1 MKRVRNL
8 QVALAMLILVLTASR
23 GLSED
28 ASTPAGLIQVS
39 FDRLV
44 ARSYP
49 VVHPRFDRLR
59 STTYPVI
66 HPGVPRVHIA
76 ENLVNS
82 RAQPLLLPYQV
93 R

>member
-1 MKRVRNL
+1 MAV
-8 QVALAMLILVLTASR
+8 VIFILALTASR

-28 ASTPAGLIQVS
+28 ASTPTGLIQVS

-66 HPGVPRVHIA
+66 HPGAPRVHIA

-82 RAQPLLLPYQV
+82 RAQPLLVPYQV